1 MTPFWHDLA
10 PFSRRI
16 LGRNLAAPFPSWPLC
31 ALTNHSATISPQ
43 KQKGP
48 EIHGHKVAWKIACWT
63 FRIFFIVFCSGFAK
77 GGAWGRVFPN
87 GSGTAICPCK
97 CHCHASAISSLPSK
111 PTHPFRKSYH
121 LCIRK
126 KGGSLQDT
134 KEYLNQRG
142 T

>member
-1 MTPFWHDLA
+1 MHRFVVL
-10 PFSRRI
+10 
-16 LGRNLAAPFPSWPLC
+16 L
-31 ALTNHSATISPQ
+31 Q
-43 KQKGP
+43 
-48 EIHGHKVAWKIACWT
+48 
-63 FRIFFIVFCSGFAK
+63 SGFAK

-126 KGGSLQDT
+126 KGGSFWSHFQPVLQNVAD
-134 KEYLNQRG
+134 KVRSV
-142 T
+142 